1 VNKYHHTKKL
11 QDEYSEFRSKF
22 FSIWGKNEFY
32 NMIQYDISEFNT
44 KLTKKVSDDGI
55 EQFNEIEYMKNLENL
70 SDNTKQTLL
79 HMHAIS
85 YNFLTDCSQGK
96 VSDLKQQFL
105 LIIFY
110 LLSNPNMTA
119 ENKANFKDTFV
130 TVFTAPKPKK
140 KSNKKTPK
148 VTFSENG
155 ETAEKNEKE
164 GAEKVE
170 EEKKEEGG
178 DTTKLIKGIKR
189 FKHDNLTMMIRGL
202 VKFCT
207 RALVYFVLKDIYL
220 IGKNKENMYLIDT
233 LIPEKNINAYENMF
247 YTNFSFINPK
257 FKLETYEELWMNHIL
272 GPLLKAKRDDNDPN
286 IIEANKDE
294 VEATSSTIVD
304 FMDPANIVESML
316 MNKVVIL
323 DKK

>member
-55 EQFNEIEYMKNLENL
+55 EQFNETLYMKNLENL
-70 SDNTKQTLL
+70 SENTKQTLL
-79 HMHAIS
+79 HMHSIS
-85 YNFLTDCSQGK
+85 YKDLTECSQDK

-119 ENKANFKDTFV
+119 ENKANFKDTFI

-140 KSNKKTPK
+140 PKSNKNMAK
-148 VTFSENG
+148 VSTENG
-155 ETAEKNEKE
+155 ETVEKNEN
-164 GAEKVE
+164 AEKIV
-170 EEKKEEGG
+170 EEKKEGEGE
-178 DTTKLIKGIKR
+178 TKTLKGIKR
-189 FKHDNLTMMIRGL
+189 FRMDQLYIMIRGL

-207 RALVYFVLKDIYL
+207 RALIYFVLKDIYL
-220 IGKNKENMYLIDT
+220 IGSFKDNMYAIDSLIT
-233 LIPEKNINAYENMF
+233 EKNLYGYENMF

-257 FKLETYEELWMNHIL
+257 FKIETYEEMWVNHIL
-272 GPLLKAKRDDNDPN
+272 GPLIKATKEGADPS
-286 IIEANKDE
+286 IVEANKED
-294 VEATSSTIVD
+294 VEAIALTIVQ
-304 FMDPANIVESML
+304 FIDPSNIVESML
-316 MNKVVIL
+316 NNKVEIIN
-323 DKK
+323 KK